1 MSEDE
6 KAASIGKLMLE
17 WKSSNEKMGA
27 IEAEFLRH
35 SEVFKS
41 LSGLLARSRRIN
53 ADRSALDS
61 QDLDKGITSMPTPE
75 DLSLLVED
83 ARMELRRFEDLSSQ
97 KRQLGL

>member
-35 SEVFKS
+35 SEVFCTCRTEH
-41 LSGLLARSRRIN
+41 LPNGQCA
-53 ADRSALDS
+53 ASATPWPL
-61 QDLDKGITSMPTPE
+61 QVITISP
-75 DLSLLVED
+75 
-83 ARMELRRFEDLSSQ
+83 
-97 KRQLGL
+97 

>member
-41 LSGLLARSRRIN
+41 LSSLLARSRRTN
-53 ADRSALDS
+53 ADRNVLDS
-61 QDLDKGITSMPTPE
+61 QDLDKGIAAMPTPE
-75 DLSLLVED
+75 ALSRLVED
-83 ARMELRRFEDLSSQ
+83 ARMELKRFEDLSSQ